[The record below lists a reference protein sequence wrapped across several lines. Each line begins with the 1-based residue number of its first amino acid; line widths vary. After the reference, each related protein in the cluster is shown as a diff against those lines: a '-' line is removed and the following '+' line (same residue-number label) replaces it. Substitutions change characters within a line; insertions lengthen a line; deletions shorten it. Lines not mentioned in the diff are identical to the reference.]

1 MEKEAFTT
9 KEAAERLGISAARVR
24 QMVLDGSLP
33 AEKFGR
39 DLVITRPALEA
50 ARQRK
55 TSPGP
60 AAKSQSEKPAK
71 GSKKGEKK

>member
-1 MEKEAFTT
+1 MDKEAFTT
-9 KEAAERLGISAARVR
+9 KEAAERLGVSAARVR

-39 DLVITRPALEA
+39 DLVITRRALEA

-60 AAKSQSEKPAK
+60 AAKSSSEKVAK
-71 GSKKGEKK
+71 GSKKGGRK

>member
-1 MEKEAFTT
+1 MAKEAFTT
-9 KEAAERLGISAARVR
+9 KEAAESLGISAARVR

-39 DLVITRPALEA
+39 DLVIRRPALEA

-60 AAKSQSEKPAK
+60 AAKSQDAKSAK
-71 GSKKGEKK
+71 GSQKEGKK

>member
-9 KEAAERLGISAARVR
+9 KEAAERLGVSAARVR

-33 AEKFGR
+33 AQKFGR
-39 DLVITRPALEA
+39 DLVITRGALET
-50 ARQRK
+50 ARRRK

-60 AAKSQSEKPAK
+60 VAKSQSGKPAK
-71 GSKKGEKK
+71 ASRKGVKK

>member
-9 KEAAERLGISAARVR
+9 KEAAESLGVSAARVR

-33 AEKFGR
+33 AKKFGR
-39 DLVITRPALEA
+39 DLVITRGALEA

-60 AAKSQSEKPAK
+60 AAKSRSEKPAK
-71 GSKKGEKK
+71 ASKKGGKK

>member
-9 KEAAERLGISAARVR
+9 KEAAERLGVSAARVR
-24 QMVLDGSLP
+24 QMVSDGSLP
-33 AEKFGR
+33 AKKFGR
-39 DLVITRPALEA
+39 DLVITRAGLEA

-60 AAKSQSEKPAK
+60 AAKSQPVKPARALRK
-71 GSKKGEKK
+71 GLKK